1 MASTISLSPK
11 PGIKCFPA
19 NAIALEGFKKFID
32 KDRLWTGESTQCAGC
47 HHHVEQHCTRDH
59 CDRTI
64 NRHCHGTNELCNCK
78 FFMAHSI
85 RLSQSNCDKI
95 VTERLA
101 GDFEIPEITELKQ

>member
-1 MASTISLSPK
+1 MTDTISILSK
-11 PGIKCFPA
+11 PGIKCFPV

-32 KDRLWTGESTQCAGC
+32 EGRLWTGESTQCAGC

-78 FFMAHSI
+78 SFI
-85 RLSQSNCDKI
+85 PLSVTLSHRNCYKM
-95 VTERLA
+95 VTE
-101 GDFEIPEITELKQ
+101 G